1 MELEQLKN
9 EKEYLLKVKEIL
21 EELIKETKKSID
33 NSKENINE
41 MKRFMWEN
49 ISDFTDEERALA
61 MNDVDRDVGITN
73 RTIENVEK
81 YEKALN
87 SPYFGKVVFYD
98 GEFDEEQNIY
108 IGISSIQKGYQFYA
122 FDWRAPVSSL
132 FYNFELG
139 KAFYEAP
146 SGTIN
151 GNIISKMQFKIEKG
165 NLIRCFNSDINI
177 DDDYLQ
183 EILATSSSDKMK
195 NIVSTI
201 QREQNEII
209 RNDNDKYL
217 IVQGIAGSGK
227 TSVAMHRIAYLLYK
241 DKNLNSKNILIFSP
255 TDVFSNYISN
265 VLPELGEENVLT
277 TTFSEFSKA
286 FLKYGKKIESYTEF
300 LEKIYSNSYN
310 KKIEYKMSE
319 QYYDDIKEFM
329 KKYLENI
336 KFNGTITANGNEIN
350 SKELKTLF
358 IEKYDG
364 FSIKERLDLI
374 GEKVC
379 YSLHLPLKNK
389 KRIVSMLKK
398 NSTIELDCIKIY
410 NKFLQNKNINTYDEN
425 TKIINYEDISGLL
438 YIYFAIEG
446 YPYHPYIKH
455 VVIDEAQDYTL
466 FQMEIF
472 KKIFKNSSFTILG
485 DINQTINNYSDIKSL
500 NNLIQIFEKAR
511 YIELS
516 KTYRS
521 SEEIINYSNNI
532 LNIDNVCA
540 IRHSNSLP
548 VDIYD
553 VPESLLTSEIEKGIE
568 RMLGMGYNKI
578 AIITKNCDDAIKM
591 YNSIKNK
598 NYQLIDK
605 ENINIINQVIFMPS
619 YLAKGLEFDGVIVCN
634 FSDNDY
640 IEKERNLFYVVCTR
654 AQHKLEIYN
663 EPKKIVKTK
672 KC

>member
-9 EKEYLLKVKEIL
+9 EKEYLLKVKKIL

-98 GEFDEEQNIY
+98 DEFDEEQNIY

-151 GNIISKMQFKIEKG
+151 GNITSKMQFKIEKG

-319 QYYDDIKEFM
+319 QYYNDIKEFM

-336 KFNGTITANGNEIN
+336 KFNGTITSNGNEIN

-500 NNLIQIFEKAR
+500 NNLIKVFEKAR

-548 VDIYD
+548 VDVYN
-553 VPESLLTSEIEKGIE
+553 VPESLLTTEIEKGIK
-568 RMLGMGYNKI
+568 RMLSMGYNKI

-591 YNSIKNK
+591 YNNIKNK

-640 IEKERNLFYVVCTR
+640 IETERNLFYVVCTR

>member
-9 EKEYLLKVKEIL
+9 EKEYLLKVKKIL

-98 GEFDEEQNIY
+98 DEFDEEQNIY

-151 GNIISKMQFKIEKG
+151 GNITSKMQFKIEKG

-319 QYYDDIKEFM
+319 QYYNDIKEFM

-336 KFNGTITANGNEIN
+336 KFNGTITSNGNEIN

-485 DINQTINNYSDIKSL
+485 DSNQTINNYSDIKSL
-500 NNLIQIFEKAR
+500 NNLIKVFEKAR

-548 VDIYD
+548 VDVYN
-553 VPESLLTSEIEKGIE
+553 VPESLLTTEIEKGIK
-568 RMLGMGYNKI
+568 RMLSMGYNKI

-591 YNSIKNK
+591 YNNIKNK

-640 IEKERNLFYVVCTR
+640 IETERNLFYVVCTR